1 MQQRINHGQDLEGAT
16 PYSFRNKFVLSE
28 LHGMKKRI
36 TLPQLTEN
44 GLVKRRGY
52 SSGSIMARTLQGCK
66 TVQLL

>member
-1 MQQRINHGQDLEGAT
+1 M
-16 PYSFRNKFVLSE
+16 SE

>member
-1 MQQRINHGQDLEGAT
+1 MCIT
-16 PYSFRNKFVLSE
+16 YSFRNEFVLSE

-36 TLPQLTEN
+36 TLSQLTEN